1 MNILESTGFIVIKNF
16 IDPLIA
22 ESLSLKFS
30 NQRNKRHVENNV
42 SLSDTSKF
50 SDSQVP
56 ISYVG
61 SALSMFDKLL
71 LDMTSV
77 MENITE
83 KSLFPTYSYARIYYQ
98 NSDLKKHKD
107 RLACEYSASVCLS
120 IDEIEWPLCILDK
133 NEVEHQVIQNPGD
146 AIIYKGC
153 EQVHWR
159 NTFNGTSHSQ
169 VFLHY
174 VDQIGSYSEWK
185 YDKRQSLNINSSKIN

>member
-22 ESLSLKFS
+22 KSLSLKFS

-42 SLSDTSKF
+42 SLSDTTKF
-50 SDSQVP
+50 SDRQVP
-56 ISYVG
+56 TAYVG
-61 SALSMFDKLL
+61 SALPMFEKLL

-107 RLACEYSASVCLS
+107 RPACEYSASVCLS
-120 IDEIEWPLCILDK
+120 IDEIEWPLCIIDK
-133 NEVEHQVIQNPGD
+133 NGIEHHVIQNPGD
-146 AIIYKGC
+146 AVIYKGC

-159 NTFNGTSHSQ
+159 DMFYGTSHSQ

-174 VDQIGSYSEWK
+174 VDQNGPYSEWK

>member
-42 SLSDTSKF
+42 PLSDTSKF
-50 SDSQVP
+50 SDRQVP
-56 ISYVG
+56 ISYAVG
-61 SALSMFDKLL
+61 RLPIFEKLL
-71 LDMTSV
+71 DNMTSV

-83 KSLFPTYSYARIYYQ
+83 KSLFPTYSYGRIYYHE
-98 NSDLKKHKD
+98 SELKKHKD
-107 RLACEYSASVCLS
+107 RPSCEYSASVCLDTDS
-120 IDEIEWPLCILDK
+120 VQWPLCIIDK
-133 NEVEHQVIQNPGD
+133 NEIEHQVIQNPGD
-146 AIIYKGC
+146 AVIYKGC

-159 NTFNGTSHSQ
+159 DMFYGTNHSQ

-174 VDQIGSYSEWK
+174 VDQNGPYSEWK